1 MLSAIKPKK
10 QMSLFDFDDD
20 SEDNDENND
29 EELDQEESNDWRY
42 FFSQ

>member
-1 MLSAIKPKK
+1 MISAVKPKK

-20 SEDNDENND
+20 GEDDGEDND
-29 EELDQEESNDWRY
+29 EELDEESNDWRY